1 MSSCADFSCICS
13 PSGSC
18 VFATSASWPTA
29 DAPLRYRS
37 AFSYSLRYQRRRPVK
52 TVQPP
57 MVRKIFGAVLNVL
70 APWSSSNGSL
80 PLKSSSVLHLF
91 RSALPHENTID
102 ITNVLG
108 VSAPAALLHLLGQQ
122 ISPSRFSRSSKVSK
136 LASPTTV
143 PLPISSA
150 VLRRAD
156 PAHLRTAPPIHSIPI
171 GPASAATT
179 RGFVQTALSQARR
192 SITLADASLNARLR

>member
-37 AFSYSLRYQRRRPVK
+37 AFSYSLRHQRRRPVK

-108 VSAPAALLHLLGQQ
+108 VSAPAALPRLLGQQ
-122 ISPSRFSRSSKVSK
+122 S
-136 LASPTTV
+136 L
-143 PLPISSA
+143 L
-150 VLRRAD
+150 
-156 PAHLRTAPPIHSIPI
+156 
-171 GPASAATT
+171 PASHGHPRSANLPLLRPFRFLYRPLCSVAQIQPTS
-179 RGFVQTALSQARR
+179 APLLLSIQ
-192 SITLADASLNARLR
+192 SP

>member
-1 MSSCADFSCICS
+1 MSSCADFSCTCS
-13 PSGSC
+13 PRGSC

-37 AFSYSLRYQRRRPVK
+37 AFSYSLRRQRRRPAK
-52 TVQPP
+52 TLQPP

-70 APWSSSNGSL
+70 APWWSSNDSL
-80 PLKSSSVLHLF
+80 PPKSSFVLHLF

-108 VSAPAALLHLLGQQ
+108 VSAPAVLLRLLGQQ
-122 ISPSRFSRSSKVSK
+122 ISSSRFSRSSTVSK
-136 LASPTTV
+136 LASPTNV
-143 PLPISSA
+143 PLPTSS
-150 VLRRAD
+150 VVPPRAD
-156 PAHLRTAPPIHSIPI
+156 PAHLYTAPPIHSIPI

-179 RGFVQTALSQARR
+179 GGFVQTALSKARR
-192 SITLADASLNARLR
+192 SIAHAGATLNARLR